1 MQDINKLLI
10 ITGASLAAT
19 LVLGYHVVMNFGDSI
34 RIAKTNE
41 ACSTSL
47 SACYKAESTYKT
59 EMICKTPVY
68 DESTCNA
75 ELQ

>member
-10 ITGASLAAT
+10 ITGATLAAT
-19 LVLGYHVVMNFGDSI
+19 LVLGAHVVLDFGNSI

-41 ACSTSL
+41 ACSQSLTSCHEAQL
-47 SACYKAESTYKT
+47 AYKT

-68 DESTCNA
+68 DESTCAA

>member
-10 ITGASLAAT
+10 ITGAALAAT
-19 LVLGYHVVMNFGDSI
+19 LVLGYHVVMNYGDSI

-41 ACSTSL
+41 ACSYSLTSCHN
-47 SACYKAESTYKT
+47 AQDKYKT
-59 EMICKTPVY
+59 EMICQTPVY